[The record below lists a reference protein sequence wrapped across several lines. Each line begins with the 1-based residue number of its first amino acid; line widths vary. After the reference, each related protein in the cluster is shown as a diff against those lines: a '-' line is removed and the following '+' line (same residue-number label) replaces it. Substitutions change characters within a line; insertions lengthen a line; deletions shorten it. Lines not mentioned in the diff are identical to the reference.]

1 MLGQCRG
8 GVIVGDHRPP
18 MDSPHIPSPLR
29 TLLITL
35 VVALTAGVLPGV
47 AAAAATK
54 PAPAKILSVA
64 WGSSNQTACPGGTVA
79 NLDNIPVVFSWFI
92 RPASIRPS
100 DFTVVREDG
109 STVQATCAI
118 QYPPDERNE
127 LQTVNMIGDFGE
139 PIAGQRPVEL
149 RLSGALQGRPIGGLR
164 WRPVGRLAPHPI
176 TQLEAAPFIV
186 DAWTL
191 TPRLYSGD
199 RNRCTTG
206 STFVRVVWSNG
217 ITAYSTGAEVGSAVT
232 DSYRAVYTQAGRRLS
247 IAPLAVADLNDHSAA
262 AMADNMHDLCLPA
275 VPRTARLRGI
285 TLAADLVQDPN
296 GDPNAAQRFFVR
308 G

>member
-1 MLGQCRG
+1 MHHPRTTPRRRSVLS
-8 GVIVGDHRPP
+8 ILAVGLA
-18 MDSPHIPSPLR
+18 MAALPS
-29 TLLITL
+29 
-35 VVALTAGVLPGV
+35 A

-54 PAPAKILSVA
+54 PAPAKVLSVA

-79 NLDNIPVVFSWFI
+79 NLDNIPVVFTWFI

-164 WRPVGRLAPHPI
+164 
-176 TQLEAAPFIV
+176 
-186 DAWTL
+186 
-191 TPRLYSGD
+191 
-199 RNRCTTG
+199 
-206 STFVRVVWSNG
+206 
-217 ITAYSTGAEVGSAVT
+217 
-232 DSYRAVYTQAGRRLS
+232 
-247 IAPLAVADLNDHSAA
+247 
-262 AMADNMHDLCLPA
+262 
-275 VPRTARLRGI
+275 
-285 TLAADLVQDPN
+285 
-296 GDPNAAQRFFVR
+296 
-308 G
+308 